1 MAKAKEQELIH
12 SDETRQNESP
22 LTRSHR
28 ADIGSLRHASPFSFM
43 RRFSEEMDRLFEDVG
58 FGNWSGHPFSSRR
71 FDSFTWAPQVETF
84 QRNGQFVVRADLPG
98 LTKDDIKVGVEE
110 NCLTIEGERKKEWTT
125 DQESGGGYR
134 SERSYGQFYRCI
146 QLPQGA
152 SPDSVSANFRDGV
165 LEVTLPAP
173 ERPQAK
179 RIEVK
184 G

>member
-1 MAKAKEQELIH
+1 MAKAREQELIH
-12 SDETRQNESP
+12 SDETRQNDSS
-22 LTRSHR
+22 LRSQR
-28 ADIGSLRHASPFSFM
+28 SDLGSMRHASPFSFM

-58 FGNWSGHPFSSRR
+58 FGNWSSRPFSSRG

-110 NCLTIEGERKKEWTT
+110 NCLTLEGERKKEWTS
-125 DQESGGGYR
+125 DQVSGGGYR

-146 QLPQGA
+146 QLPQGV
-152 SPDSVSANFRDGV
+152 SPDRVSASFRDGV